1 MSETRNNF
9 GRKSITPKTKK
20 LHPRVDLTAMVSV
33 SFLLIIF
40 FMLTSYLSK
49 PSIMDLGMPEKR
61 VRGCCDCLC
70 FLGEPRTIT
79 LLLGDNNKIVSY
91 FESYHTRYNDS
102 KVLSY
107 DKNSLRKELITKNQ
121 QIVQQ
126 TGDHKKGLIVL
137 IKPSKQSNY
146 GNLVNILDE
155 MAITKVRTYA
165 VVDITPEEENLLV
178 AK

>member
-1 MSETRNNF
+1 MSEARNNF

-20 LHPRVDLTAMVSV
+20 LHPRVDLAAMVSV

-49 PSIMDLGMPEKR
+49 PSIMDLSMPEKR
-61 VRGCCDCLC
+61 GHGCCDCLC
-70 FLGEPRTIT
+70 FLGEPRIMT
-79 LLLGDNNKIVSY
+79 LLLGENNKIVSY
-91 FESYHTRYNDS
+91 FENYDTRYNDS
-102 KVLSY
+102 KVLNY

-121 QIVQQ
+121 QILLQ
-126 TGDHKKGLIVL
+126 TGDPRKGLIVL

-146 GNLVNILDE
+146 GNLVDILDE

-165 VVDITPEEENLLV
+165 VVDITTEEEDLLV
-178 AK
+178 VK